1 MSLLRLKIWLKATRA
16 PFLTATLIP
25 VMLGV
30 AIAWSQAAKFN
41 LPYFLLT
48 LLGIAFLHMAT
59 NLTNDYFDHKSGNDW
74 LNSDPTPFSGGSRVI
89 QDKLI
94 NPSSIIVFAFVCF
107 IIGSLVGLWIN
118 YQLKTNVI
126 LLLGM
131 AGVFLGFFYTAS
143 PLKIGYSGLGELVVA
158 LCFGPLVVLG
168 SYYVQTK
175 SFSWVALWA
184 SIPISILVGL
194 ILYINEFPDHDA
206 DKAVNKKTLVVLLGK
221 RKAFKLYLFLLGL
234 VYLTIIL
241 CVIFKII
248 PAFSL
253 ISLLSLPL
261 AFNASILL
269 KKNFDKIAELL
280 PVNASTII
288 LHSMIGLLLCV
299 GFLLDKIF

>member
-16 PFLTATLIP
+16 PFLTASLIP
-25 VMLGV
+25 VILGT
-30 AIAWSQAAKFN
+30 AIAWSETTKFN
-41 LPYFLLT
+41 LSFFLLT
-48 LLGIAFLHMAT
+48 LIGTAFLHTAT

-74 LNSDPTPFSGGSRVI
+74 LNLNPTPFSGGSRVI

-94 NPSSIIVFAFVCF
+94 SPGSIIGFAFACF
-107 IIGSLVGLWIN
+107 IIGSLIGLWIN

-126 LLLGM
+126 LFLGGL
-131 AGVFLGFFYTAS
+131 GVFLGFFYTAS
-143 PLKIGYSGLGELVVA
+143 PLRIGYSGLGEMVVG
-158 LCFGPLVVLG
+158 LCFGPMVVLG
-168 SYYVQTK
+168 TYYVQAK
-175 SFSWVALWA
+175 SFSWAALWA

-194 ILYINEFPDHDA
+194 ILYINEFPDYNA
-206 DKAVNKKTLVVLLGK
+206 DKEVNKKTLVVLLGK
-221 RKAFKLYLFLLGL
+221 RNAFKLYRILLGL

-241 CVIFKII
+241 CVIFRII

-261 AFNASILL
+261 AFSASILL
-269 KKNFDKIAELL
+269 KKNFDKISELL

-299 GFLLDKIF
+299 GFLLDRIF